1 MPEISKLENFENFG
15 NLNRLYLQD
24 VLYYKLILN
33 YKKIFMARKS
43 ILVVDD
49 EKSQREILEMI
60 LSSEG
65 YDVTMASSGEAAM
78 KFVADRHFDL
88 VLTDLKMTG
97 MSGLDLLKQLTDFD
111 KSIIVLLLTAH
122 GTVDSAV
129 DALRLGAFDYL
140 QKPYDREKLLDT
152 ISRALNK
159 LTNLDAEIVSASP
172 EMDRVKKLILK
183 VAKSNSTVLIRGESG
198 TGKELIARS
207 IHNNSLRASEV
218 FQAVNCAA
226 INENLL
232 ESELFG
238 HEKGSFTG
246 AVGEKKG
253 LFEVADGGTL
263 FLDEIGE
270 LDVSL
275 QAKLLRALQEKQIR
289 RVGATRE
296 INTDVRVVAA
306 TNRDLL
312 KMTKE
317 GSFRED
323 LYYRLNVL
331 SIEIPPLR
339 ERRSD
344 VMLLMEYF
352 IKKHTRD
359 TNRKISLSP
368 EARRIFEDYSYPGNV
383 RQLESAIERAILLCE
398 NDTITVDD
406 LPPEMT
412 QGTRA
417 ASVSNDLFKL
427 PPEGVSFEDVERS
440 LIMQAMDRTDNNITK
455 SAKLLGLTFRT
466 LQYRLEKFGI
476 KRDGAEDEEEA

>member
-1 MPEISKLENFENFG
+1 
-15 NLNRLYLQD
+15 
-24 VLYYKLILN
+24 
-33 YKKIFMARKS
+33 MARKS

-49 EKSQREILEMI
+49 EKNQREILETI

-65 YDVTMASSGEAAM
+65 YDVTTASSGEAAM
-78 KFVADRHFDL
+78 KFVEARRFDL

-97 MSGLDLLKQLTDFD
+97 MSGLDLLRELTNYD

-122 GTVDSAV
+122 GSVDSAV

-159 LTNLDAEIVSASP
+159 LNVLDSEIVSVSP
-172 EMDRVKKLILK
+172 EMDKVKKLILK
-183 VAKSNSTVLIRGESG
+183 IAKSNSTVLIRGESG
-198 TGKELIARS
+198 TGKELIARA
-207 IHNNSLRASEV
+207 IHSNSLRSSEI

-253 LFEVADGGTL
+253 LFEVADNGTL

-270 LDVSL
+270 LDIAL
-275 QAKLLRALQEKQIR
+275 QAKLLRALQEKEIR
-289 RVGATRE
+289 RVGG
-296 INTDVRVVAA
+296 IKDIPVDVRVIAA

-312 KMTKE
+312 KMAEEKR
-317 GSFRED
+317 FRED

-331 SIEIPPLR
+331 SIDLPPLR
-339 ERRSD
+339 ERRTD
-344 VMLLMEYF
+344 IPVLIDYF
-352 IKKHTRD
+352 LKKHTRGTD
-359 TNRKISLSP
+359 RSIKIDAP
-368 EARRIFEDYSYPGNV
+368 ARRLLEEYSYPGNV
-383 RQLESAIERAILLCE
+383 RQLESALERAILLCE
-398 NDTITVDD
+398 NDTITLDD
-406 LPPEMT
+406 MPPEMT
-412 QGTRA
+412 QKPSIVA
-417 ASVSNDLFKL
+417 AGNGGGEFRL
-427 PPEGVSFEDVERS
+427 PDDGVNFEDVERS
-440 LIMQAMDRTDNNITK
+440 LILQAMDRTDNNITK
-455 SAKLLGLTFRT
+455 AAKLLGLTFRT

-476 KRDGAEDEEEA
+476 KKDGGEGTEEEAES

>member
-1 MPEISKLENFENFG
+1 
-15 NLNRLYLQD
+15 
-24 VLYYKLILN
+24 
-33 YKKIFMARKS
+33 MARKS

-49 EKSQREILEMI
+49 EKNQREILETI
-60 LSSEG
+60 LSGEG
-65 YDVTMASSGEAAM
+65 YDVTTASSGEAAM
-78 KFVADRHFDL
+78 KFVESRRFDL

-97 MSGLDLLKQLTDFD
+97 MSGLDLLKELTNYD
-111 KSIIVLLLTAH
+111 KSIIVILLTAH
-122 GTVDSAV
+122 GSVDSAV

-140 QKPYDREKLLDT
+140 QKPYDSEKLLDT
-152 ISRALNK
+152 VSRALNK
-159 LTNLDAEIVSASP
+159 LSALDTEIVSISP
-172 EMDRVKKLILK
+172 EMDKVKKLILK
-183 VAKSNSTVLIRGESG
+183 IAKSNSTVLIRGESG

-207 IHNNSLRASEV
+207 MHKNSLRTNET

-253 LFEVADGGTL
+253 LFEIANNGTL

-270 LDVSL
+270 LDIAL
-275 QAKLLRALQEKQIR
+275 QAKLLRALQEREIR
-289 RVGATRE
+289 RVGGVRE
-296 INTDVRVVAA
+296 IPVDVRVLAA

-312 KMTKE
+312 KMTEEKR
-317 GSFRED
+317 FRED

-344 VMLLMEYF
+344 IPVLIDYF
-352 IKKHTRD
+352 VKKHTRGTERTINID
-359 TNRKISLSP
+359 SAARKLLN
-368 EARRIFEDYSYPGNV
+368 DYHYPGNV
-383 RQLESAIERAILLCE
+383 RQLESAVERAILLCE
-398 NDTITVDD
+398 NDTITTED

-412 QGTRA
+412 QGTSLA
-417 ASVSNDLFKL
+417 AVDGDAQFKL
-427 PPEGVSFEDVERS
+427 PPEGVNFEDVERS
-440 LIMQAMDRTDNNITK
+440 LIMQAMERTDNNITK

-466 LQYRLEKFGI
+466 LQYRLEKFGF
-476 KRDGAEDEEEA
+476 KKDGEGTSPDEEA

>member
-1 MPEISKLENFENFG
+1 MS
-15 NLNRLYLQD
+15 
-24 VLYYKLILN
+24 
-33 YKKIFMARKS
+33 RKS

-49 EKSQREILEMI
+49 EKGQREILEMI
-60 LSSEG
+60 LSGEG
-65 YDVTMASSGEAAM
+65 YDVTTASSGEAAM
-78 KFVADRHFDL
+78 KFVEKKHFDL

-97 MSGLDLLKQLTDFD
+97 MSGLDLLKELTDYD

-122 GTVDSAV
+122 GSVNSAV

-140 QKPYDREKLLDT
+140 QKPYDSEKLLET
-152 ISRALNK
+152 ISRALTQLK
-159 LTNLDAEIVSASP
+159 TLDVEIVSGSP
-172 EMDRVKKLILK
+172 EMDKVKKLILK
-183 VAKSNSTVLIRGESG
+183 MAKSNSTILVRGESG

-207 IHNNSLRASEV
+207 LHKNSPRASEI

-253 LFEVADGGTL
+253 LFEIADGGTL

-270 LDVSL
+270 LDISL
-275 QAKLLRALQEKQIR
+275 QAKLLRALQERQIR
-289 RVGATRE
+289 RVGGTKE
-296 INTDVRVVAA
+296 IPIDVRVVAA

-312 KMTKE
+312 KMTEE

-331 SIEIPPLR
+331 SLEIPPLR
-339 ERRSD
+339 ERSSD
-344 VMLLMEYF
+344 IALLMNFF

-359 TNRKISLSP
+359 SKRDIKIEKNAEKILLS
-368 EARRIFEDYSYPGNV
+368 YSYPGNV

-398 NDTITVDD
+398 NDTITIDD
-406 LPPEMT
+406 LPPDMLSIPSAI
-412 QGTRA
+412 GSGDNFR
-417 ASVSNDLFKL
+417 L
-427 PPEGVSFEDVERS
+427 PPEGVNFEDVEKS
-440 LIMQAMDRTDNNITK
+440 LITQAMERTDYNITK

-466 LQYRLEKFGI
+466 LQYRLEKYGI
-476 KRDGAEDEEEA
+476 KKDGDEEEEE

>member
-1 MPEISKLENFENFG
+1 
-15 NLNRLYLQD
+15 
-24 VLYYKLILN
+24 
-33 YKKIFMARKS
+33 MARKS

-49 EKSQREILEMI
+49 EKNQREILETI
-60 LSSEG
+60 LSGEG
-65 YDVTMASSGEAAM
+65 YDVTTASSGEAAM

-111 KSIIVLLLTAH
+111 RSIIVILLTAH
-122 GTVDSAV
+122 GSVDSAV
-129 DALRLGAFDYL
+129 DAMRLGAFEYL
-140 QKPYDREKLLDT
+140 QKPYDKEKLLDT
-152 ISRALNK
+152 ISRALKK
-159 LTNLDAEIVSASP
+159 LTTLDGEIISVSP
-172 EMDRVKKLILK
+172 EMDKVKKLILK

-207 IHNNSLRASEV
+207 IHANSPRSNAI

-246 AVGEKKG
+246 AVADKKG
-253 LFEVADGGTL
+253 LFEIADGGTL

-270 LDVSL
+270 LDISL
-275 QAKLLRALQEKQIR
+275 QAKILRALQEKQIR

-296 INTDVRVVAA
+296 LNVDVRVVAA
-306 TNRDLL
+306 TNRDLVHMVEE
-312 KMTKE
+312 KR
-317 GSFRED
+317 FRED

-331 SIEIPPLR
+331 SIDLPALR
-339 ERRSD
+339 ERSSD
-344 VMLLMEYF
+344 IPVLIDYF
-352 IKKHTRD
+352 VKKHTRG
-359 TNRKISLSP
+359 TSRKITIKP
-368 EARRIFEDYSYPGNV
+368 EARRLLEDYSYPGNV

-398 NDTITVDD
+398 NDTVEADD
-406 LPPEMT
+406 LPPEMR
-412 QGTRA
+412 QPASLVA
-417 ASVSNDLFKL
+417 AAGDGFKL
-427 PPEGVSFEDVERS
+427 PADGVNFEDVERS

-476 KRDGAEDEEEA
+476 KKDGDGTEEAEET

>member
-1 MPEISKLENFENFG
+1 
-15 NLNRLYLQD
+15 
-24 VLYYKLILN
+24 
-33 YKKIFMARKS
+33 MARKS

-60 LSSEG
+60 LSGEG
-65 YDVTMASSGEAAM
+65 YDVTTASSGEAAL
-78 KFVADRHFDL
+78 KFVADRRFDL

-97 MSGLDLLKQLTDFD
+97 MSGLDLLKELTNFD
-111 KSIIVLLLTAH
+111 KSIIVILLTAH

-159 LTNLDAEIVSASP
+159 LSTLDAEIVSASP
-172 EMDRVKKLILK
+172 EMDKVKKLILK
-183 VAKSNSTVLIRGESG
+183 VANSNSTVLIRGESG
-198 TGKELIARS
+198 TGKELIARA
-207 IHNNSLRASEV
+207 IHKNSPRSNQI

-238 HEKGSFTG
+238 HERGSFTG
-246 AVGEKKG
+246 AVAEKKG
-253 LFEVADGGTL
+253 LFEVADNGTL

-275 QAKLLRALQEKQIR
+275 QAKLLRALQERQIR
-289 RVGATRE
+289 RVGGTKE
-296 INTDVRVVAA
+296 IDIDVRVVTA

-312 KMTKE
+312 NMVEEKR
-317 GSFRED
+317 FRED

-339 ERRSD
+339 ERSSD
-344 VMLLMEYF
+344 LKLLIDYF
-352 IKKHTRD
+352 IKKHSRGSD
-359 TNRKISLSP
+359 RQIELSA
-368 EARRIFEDYSYPGNV
+368 EAKRILENYNYPGNV

-398 NDTITVDD
+398 DNKITPDD
-406 LPPEMT
+406 LPREMLNQT
-412 QGTRA
+412 STA
-417 ASVSNDLFKL
+417 ASGDIFKL
-427 PPEGVSFEDVERS
+427 PSEGVNFEDVERS
-440 LIMQAMDRTDNNITK
+440 LIMQAMERTDYNITK
-455 SAKLLGLTFRT
+455 SARLLGLTFRT

-476 KRDGAEDEEEA
+476 KRDGTEEEEE

>member
-1 MPEISKLENFENFG
+1 
-15 NLNRLYLQD
+15 
-24 VLYYKLILN
+24 
-33 YKKIFMARKS
+33 MARKS

-49 EKSQREILEMI
+49 EKNQREILETI
-60 LSSEG
+60 LSGEG
-65 YDVTMASSGEAAM
+65 YDVTTASSGEAAM
-78 KFVADRHFDL
+78 KFVEARRFDL

-97 MSGLDLLKQLTDFD
+97 MSGLDLLKELTNYD
-111 KSIIVLLLTAH
+111 KSIIVILLTAH
-122 GTVDSAV
+122 GSVDSAV

-140 QKPYDREKLLDT
+140 QKPYDSEKLLDT
-152 ISRALNK
+152 VSRALNK
-159 LTNLDAEIVSASP
+159 LTALDTEIVSVSP
-172 EMDRVKKLILK
+172 EMDKVKKLILK
-183 VAKSNSTVLIRGESG
+183 IAKSNSTVLIRGESG

-207 IHNNSLRASEV
+207 IHKNSLRTNEV

-246 AVGEKKG
+246 AVAEKKG
-253 LFEVADGGTL
+253 LFEIADNGTL

-270 LDVSL
+270 LDIAL
-275 QAKLLRALQEKQIR
+275 QAKLLRALQEREIR
-289 RVGATRE
+289 RVGGIKDIE
-296 INTDVRVVAA
+296 VDVRVLAA

-312 KMTKE
+312 KMAE
-317 GSFRED
+317 EQRFRED

-344 VMLLMEYF
+344 VPVLIDYF
-352 IKKHTRD
+352 VKKHTRG
-359 TNRKISLSP
+359 TERKINIES
-368 EARRIFEDYSYPGNV
+368 EAKKLLLDYHYPGNV
-383 RQLESAIERAILLCE
+383 RQLESALERAILLCE
-398 NDTITVDD
+398 NDTITLED

-412 QGTRA
+412 QSRSMGSA
-417 ASVSNDLFKL
+417 ATNDSQFKL
-427 PPEGVSFEDVERS
+427 PPEGVNFEDVERG

-476 KRDGAEDEEEA
+476 KKDSDESDEGRGTSDE